1 VPVAGRMRRCGNI
14 TSCRTSPE
22 GRAKEIDLARKGRI
36 IVNTGDGKGKTTA
49 ALGTAFRA
57 AGHGQNVAI
66 VQFLKGKW
74 TYGEL
79 AAVQRFPNIFLA
91 RTGAGFTWEKEG
103 LDEDRELARHAWQV
117 CLELAGSGEYDLLV
131 MDELNYVVD
140 YGFVDLDEV
149 IEFLRNRPED
159 LSVIITGRRAKP
171 EILELADTVTDMH
184 AVKHAFRGGMRAQK
198 GIEY

>member
-1 VPVAGRMRRCGNI
+1 MPRR
-14 TSCRTSPE
+14 
-22 GRAKEIDLARKGRI
+22 GRI

-79 AAVQRFPNIFLA
+79 AAVQRFPNITLA
-91 RTGAGFTWEKEG
+91 RMGTGFTWEKDG
-103 LDEDRELARHAWQV
+103 LDEDRELARRAWTV
-117 CLELAGSGEYDLLV
+117 CQELAATGEYDLLV
-131 MDELNYVVD
+131 MDELNYALD
-140 YGFVDLDEV
+140 YGFIDLQEV
-149 IEFLRNRPED
+149 LAFLAGKPDD
-159 LSVIITGRRAKP
+159 LSIIITGRRAKA
-171 EILELADTVTDMH
+171 EIMEAADTVTDMR
-184 AVKHAFRGGMRAQK
+184 AVKHAFRGGTRAQK

>member
-1 VPVAGRMRRCGNI
+1 MLGVERRYPSI
-14 TSCRTSPE
+14 LPRRE
-22 GRAKEIDLARKGRI
+22 RLRARRAHLSRKGRI

-79 AAVQRFPNIFLA
+79 AAVQRFPNILLA
-91 RTGAGFTWEKEG
+91 RMGTGFTWEKEG
-103 LDEDRELARHAWQV
+103 LDEDRELARRAWEV
-117 CLELAGSGEYDLLV
+117 CRELTATGEYDLLV
-131 MDELNYVVD
+131 MDELNYALD
-140 YGFVDLDEV
+140 YGFIEVDEV
-149 IEFLRNRPED
+149 LRFLRDRPEG

-171 EILELADTVTDMH
+171 EIMEIADTVTDMR

>member
-1 VPVAGRMRRCGNI
+1 
-14 TSCRTSPE
+14 
-22 GRAKEIDLARKGRI
+22 LARRGRI

-91 RTGAGFTWEKEG
+91 RTGSGFTWEKEG
-103 LDEDRELARHAWQV
+103 LDEDRELARRAWQV
-117 CLELAGSGEYDLLV
+117 CQELAASAEYDLLV
-131 MDELNYVVD
+131 MDELNYALD
-140 YGFVDLDEV
+140 YGFLEPEEV
-149 IEFLRNRPED
+149 LRFLRERPEG

-171 EILELADTVTDMH
+171 EIMEIADTVTEMH